1 MALPARSAALTD
13 SAQSVSSSVQPLRT
27 QARSA
32 LARARARAV
41 AAHDLPA
48 AAEGDDAPAVEVE
61 RPADAQHGDLA
72 SNLAM
77 KLARACRMSPLAIA
91 GALVTQLEREITD
104 NPGATPFA
112 AVEVAP
118 PGFINLRLADPALER
133 LLDGIL
139 QAPDEWGRV
148 EPVRPRSVNVEFVS
162 ANPTGPLHIGNARGA
177 FVGDLLSRLLEAGGQ
192 TVEREY
198 YFNDFGAQVR
208 NLGASVL
215 AIRRGEPVPDDGY
228 HGEYV
233 RDLARDVPPDV
244 VAEADAGDAADVLG
258 RWATE
263 RVRGGIEASLA
274 RLGVRFDVWTSE
286 SRLHRE
292 GWVDRAIQ
300 RLRDNGHVYEQDG
313 AVWFRSTTFG
323 DDKDRPLIRS
333 TGEPTYLAAD
343 VGYLLDKFSR
353 GFDHL
358 LYIWGADH
366 HGYIARTRGA
376 AQAMGF
382 DPDRVQVLLTGWVSI
397 LRAGQVI
404 AMSKRAGDIYLL
416 DELLEEIGNDAARWF
431 FASRGANLDIEVDV
445 ELAKRQS
452 NENPVYYVQYAHA
465 RIASI
470 LRKATEAGLS
480 PAPSV
485 AGALS
490 GAPEAALSRAVA
502 RLPEVVEDAVLAEET
517 QSITAYATE
526 LATTFHAFYRDAR
539 VVDPDEPEQSAR
551 RLALAEAT
559 RVTLANALGLLGISA
574 PDSM

>member
-1 MALPARSAALTD
+1 MAEPTRASIAAPL
-13 SAQSVSSSVQPLRT
+13 PLRT
-27 QARSA
+27 QARA
-32 LARARARAV
+32 TLERARDRAV
-41 AAHDLPA
+41 ASGALPDA
-48 AAEGDDAPAVEVE
+48 AMGTDAPAVEIE
-61 RPADAQHGDLA
+61 RPADPRHGDMA

-77 KLARACRMSPLAIA
+77 KLARPCRMAPLAIA
-91 GALVTQLEREITD
+91 TALKEQLDREIETD
-104 NPGATPFA
+104 SAATPLA
-112 AVEVAP
+112 AVDVAP
-118 PGFINLRLADPALER
+118 PGFINLRLADQALER
-133 LLDGIL
+133 LLDAVL
-139 QAPDEWGRV
+139 ALPAAWGTV
-148 EPVRPRSVNVEFVS
+148 APVRPRRVNVEFVS

-192 TVEREY
+192 TVTREY
-198 YFNDFGAQVR
+198 YFNDFGMQVR

-215 AIRRGEPVPDDGY
+215 AIRHGVPVPEDGY
-228 HGEYV
+228 HGDYV
-233 RDLARDVPPDV
+233 HDLARELPPDIET
-244 VAEADAGDAADVLG
+244 EAAAGDAADVVG
-258 RWATE
+258 RWASE
-263 RVRGGIEASLA
+263 RVRGGIAESLTM
-274 RLGVRFDVWTSE
+274 LGVRFDVWTSE

-292 GWVDRAIQ
+292 GWVDRAIAL
-300 RLRDNGHVYEQDG
+300 LRDHGHVYEQDG

-376 AQAMGF
+376 AEGMGF
-382 DPDRVQVLLTGWVSI
+382 DPDRFQVLLTGWVSI
-397 LRAGQVI
+397 LRGGRVV

-416 DELLEEIGNDAARWF
+416 DTLLEEIGNDAARWF

-445 ELAKRQS
+445 ELAKRQT

-470 LRKATEAGLS
+470 LRKAAEAGLS

-485 AGALS
+485 AGSLA
-490 GAPEAALSRAVA
+490 GAPEAALARAVA

-517 QSITAYATE
+517 HSITAYATE
-526 LATTFHAFYRDAR
+526 LATTFHSFYRDAR
-539 VVDPDEPEQSAR
+539 VVDAAEPERSAR
-551 RLALAEAT
+551 RLALTDAT

>member
-1 MALPARSAALTD
+1 MSEPIRASIARPA
-13 SAQSVSSSVQPLRT
+13 PLRT
-27 QARSA
+27 LVRAA
-32 LARARARAV
+32 LDRARVCAVESGALPQAAV
-41 AAHDLPA
+41 AT
-48 AAEGDDAPAVEVE
+48 DAPAIEVE
-61 RPADAQHGDLA
+61 RPADARHGDFA

-77 KLARACRMSPLAIA
+77 KLARPSRMAPLTIA
-91 GALVTQLEREITD
+91 GALAAELEREIAER
-104 NPGATPFA
+104 PGSTPLA

-118 PGFINLRLADPALER
+118 PGFINLRLADHALEAVI
-133 LLDGIL
+133 DGVL
-139 QAPDEWGRV
+139 EAPDEWGRV
-148 EPVRPRSVNVEFVS
+148 APVIPRTVNVEFVS

-192 TVEREY
+192 TITREY
-198 YFNDFGAQVR
+198 YFNDFGMQVR
-208 NLGASVL
+208 NLGRSVV
-215 AIRRGEPVPDDGY
+215 AIRRDEPIPDDGY
-228 HGEYV
+228 HGDYV
-233 RDLARDVPPDV
+233 HDLAGDVPPEV
-244 VAEADAGDAADVLG
+244 VAEADAGDAADVIG

-263 RVRGGIEASLA
+263 RVRGEIEESLA

-292 GWVDRAIQ
+292 GWVDRAIE
-300 RLRDNGHVYEQDG
+300 RLRENGHVYEQDG

-333 TGEPTYLAAD
+333 NGEPTYLAAD

-376 AQAMGF
+376 AEAMGF
-382 DPDRVQVLLTGWVSI
+382 EADRVQVLLTGWVSI
-397 LRAGQVI
+397 LRGGQVI

-416 DELLEEIGNDAARWF
+416 DTLLEDIGNDAARWF

-445 ELAKRQS
+445 ELARRQS
-452 NENPVYYVQYAHA
+452 SENPVYYVQYAHA

-470 LRKATEAGLS
+470 LRKAAEAGLS
-480 PAPSV
+480 PARSV
-485 AGALS
+485 AGSLS
-490 GAPEAALSRAVA
+490 GLPEGALARAAA
-502 RLPEVVEDAVLAEET
+502 RFPEVVEDAVIAQET
-517 QSITAYATE
+517 HAITAYATE

-539 VVDPDEPEQSAR
+539 VVDPENSELSAR

-559 RVTLANALGLLGISA
+559 RVTLANTLGLLGISA
-574 PDSM
+574 PESM

>member
-1 MALPARSAALTD
+1 LTD
-13 SAQSVSSSVQPLRT
+13 QRQATISTPPPLRT
-27 QARSA
+27 QARA
-32 LARARARAV
+32 AVERARDRAV
-41 AAHDLPA
+41 ASGALPDA
-48 AAEGDDAPAVEVE
+48 ALAEDAPPVEIE
-61 RPADAQHGDLA
+61 RPADPRYGDLA

-77 KLARACRMSPLAIA
+77 KLARPCRMAPLAIA
-91 GALVTQLEREITD
+91 SALKDELDREIETD
-104 NPGATPFA
+104 AAATPNA

-118 PGFINLRLADPALER
+118 PGFINLRFADQALEG
-133 LLDGIL
+133 LLDAVL
-139 QAPDEWGRV
+139 SSPEAWGTV
-148 EPVRPRSVNVEFVS
+148 APVRPRRVNVEFVS

-192 TVEREY
+192 TVTREY
-198 YFNDFGAQVR
+198 YFNDFGMQVR

-215 AIRRGEPVPDDGY
+215 AIRHGEPVPEDGY
-228 HGEYV
+228 HGDYV
-233 RDLARDVPPDV
+233 HDLARELPPGIE
-244 VAEADAGDAADVLG
+244 AEAEAGDAADVIG
-258 RWATE
+258 RWASE
-263 RVRGGIEASLA
+263 RVRGGIEESLA
-274 RLGVRFDVWTSE
+274 QLGVRFDVWTSE

-292 GWVDRAIQ
+292 GWVDRAIE
-300 RLRDNGHVYEQDG
+300 RLRENGHVYEEDG

-376 AQAMGF
+376 AVGMGF
-382 DPDRVQVLLTGWVSI
+382 DPDCFQVLLTGWVSI
-397 LRAGQVI
+397 LRGGQVV

-416 DELLEEIGNDAARWF
+416 DTLLDEIGNDAARWF
-431 FASRGANLDIEVDV
+431 FASRGANLDFEVDV

-470 LRKATEAGLS
+470 LRKAAEVGLS

-485 AGALS
+485 AGALA
-490 GAPEAALSRAVA
+490 GAPEAALARAVA
-502 RLPEVVEDAVLAEET
+502 HLPEVIEDAVLAEET
-517 QSITAYATE
+517 QTITAYATE

-539 VVDPDEPEQSAR
+539 VVDPAEPERSAK
-551 RLALAEAT
+551 RLALADAT
-559 RVTLANALGLLGISA
+559 RITLANALGLLGISA

>member
-1 MALPARSAALTD
+1 VTESARTRVAPAS
-13 SAQSVSSSVQPLRT
+13 PLRT
-27 QARSA
+27 QARAA
-32 LARARARAV
+32 LKRARDRAV
-41 AAHDLPA
+41 ASGSLPDVA
-48 AAEGDDAPAVEVE
+48 GAPEAPAIEIE
-61 RPADAQHGDLA
+61 RPADARFGDLA
-72 SNLAM
+72 SNVAL
-77 KLARACRMSPLAIA
+77 KLARTCRMAPLAIA
-91 GALVTQLEREITD
+91 GAIVAELEREIAD
-104 NPGATPFA
+104 DPRSSPLA

-118 PGFINLRLADPALER
+118 PGFINLHLADHALEAIVDDVLR
-133 LLDGIL
+133 
-139 QAPDEWGRV
+139 APVEWGRV
-148 EPVRPRSVNVEFVS
+148 EPLRRRSVNVEFVS

-192 TVEREY
+192 TVTREY
-198 YFNDFGAQVR
+198 YFNDFGMQVR
-208 NLGASVL
+208 NLGRSVV

-228 HGEYV
+228 HGDYV
-233 RDLARDVPPDV
+233 HDLARDVPPDV
-244 VAEADAGDAADVLG
+244 AAEAEAGDAADVIG

-263 RVRGGIEASLA
+263 RVRGGIEESLA

-300 RLRDNGHVYEQDG
+300 RLRENGHVYEQDG

-376 AQAMGF
+376 ADGMGF
-382 DPDRVQVLLTGWVSI
+382 DPARFQVLLTGWVSI
-397 LRAGQVI
+397 LRGGQVV

-416 DELLEEIGNDAARWF
+416 DTLLEEIGNDAARWF

-445 ELAKRQS
+445 ELARRQS
-452 NENPVYYVQYAHA
+452 SENPVYYVQYAHA

-470 LRKATEAGLS
+470 LRKAGEVGLS
-480 PAPSV
+480 PADSV
-485 AGALS
+485 SGALS
-490 GAPEAALSRAVA
+490 GAPEAALARIVA

-517 QSITAYATE
+517 HSITAYCTE

-539 VVDPDEPEQSAR
+539 VVDADAPERSAR

-559 RVTLANALGLLGISA
+559 RITLANALGLLGISA
-574 PDSM
+574 PESM

>member
-1 MALPARSAALTD
+1 MA
-13 SAQSVSSSVQPLRT
+13 
-27 QARSA
+27 
-32 LARARARAV
+32 
-41 AAHDLPA
+41 
-48 AAEGDDAPAVEVE
+48 
-61 RPADAQHGDLA
+61 
-72 SNLAM
+72 
-77 KLARACRMSPLAIA
+77 PLAIA
-91 GALVTQLEREITD
+91 TAIAAELEREIAD
-104 NPGATPFA
+104 DPRSTPLA
-112 AVEVAP
+112 GVEVAP
-118 PGFINLRLADPALER
+118 PGFVNLRLAEHALETV
-133 LLDGIL
+133 LDGVL
-139 QAPDEWGRV
+139 EAPGEWGRV

-192 TVEREY
+192 TVTREY

-208 NLGASVL
+208 NLGRSVV

-228 HGEYV
+228 HGDYV
-233 RDLARDVPPDV
+233 HDLARDVPSEV
-244 VAEADAGDAADVLG
+244 AAEAEAGDAADVIG

-263 RVRGGIEASLA
+263 QVRGGIEESLA

-292 GWVDRAIQ
+292 GWVDRAIE
-300 RLRDNGHVYEQDG
+300 RLRENGHVYEQDG

-343 VGYLLDKFSR
+343 VGYLLDKFTR

-376 AQAMGF
+376 AEGMGF
-382 DPDRVQVLLTGWVSI
+382 DPERFQVLLTGWVSI
-397 LRAGQVI
+397 LRGGQVV

-416 DELLEEIGNDAARWF
+416 DTLLEEIGNDAARWF

-445 ELAKRQS
+445 ELARRQS

-470 LRKATEAGLS
+470 LRKADEAGLS
-480 PAPSV
+480 PAASV
-485 AGALS
+485 GGVLG
-490 GAPEAALSRAVA
+490 GAPEAALARVTA

-517 QSITAYATE
+517 HSITAYCTE

-539 VVDPDEPEQSAR
+539 VVDPDQPERSAK

>member
-1 MALPARSAALTD
+1 MAETTRTSIAA
-13 SAQSVSSSVQPLRT
+13 QPPLRT
-27 QARSA
+27 QARA
-32 LARARARAV
+32 AVERARDRAV
-41 AAHDLPA
+41 ESGALPA
-48 AAEGDDAPAVEVE
+48 AARGDDAPAVEIE
-61 RPADAQHGDLA
+61 RPADPRHGDLA

-77 KLARACRMSPLAIA
+77 RLARPCRMAPLAIA
-91 GALVTQLEREITD
+91 SALKEELDREIETD
-104 NPGATPFA
+104 ATATPLA
-112 AVEVAP
+112 AVDVAP
-118 PGFINLRLADPALER
+118 PGFINLRLADRALEG
-133 LLDGIL
+133 LLEAVL
-139 QAPDEWGRV
+139 AAPGTWGTV
-148 EPVRPRSVNVEFVS
+148 APVRPRRVNVEFVS

-192 TVEREY
+192 TVTREY
-198 YFNDFGAQVR
+198 YFNDFGLQVR
-208 NLGASVL
+208 NLGASVV
-215 AIRRGEPVPDDGY
+215 AIRRGEPVPEDGY
-228 HGEYV
+228 HGDYV
-233 RDLARDVPPDV
+233 HDLARELPPDIEKD
-244 VAEADAGDAADVLG
+244 AEAGDAADVVG
-258 RWATE
+258 RWASE
-263 RVRGGIEASLA
+263 RVRGGIEESLA
-274 RLGVRFDVWTSE
+274 QLGVRFDVWTSE

-292 GWVDRAIQ
+292 GWVNRAIQ
-300 RLRDNGHVYEQDG
+300 RLRENGHVYEQDG

-376 AQAMGF
+376 AEGMGF
-382 DPDRVQVLLTGWVSI
+382 GQDRFQVLLTGWVSI
-397 LRAGQVI
+397 LRGGEVV

-416 DELLEEIGNDAARWF
+416 DTLLEEIGNDAARWF

-470 LRKATEAGLS
+470 LRKAAEAGLS

-485 AGALS
+485 AGSLA
-490 GAPEAALSRAVA
+490 GAPEAALARAVA

-517 QSITAYATE
+517 QTITAYATE

-539 VVDPDEPEQSAR
+539 VVDPAEPERSAK

-559 RVTLANALGLLGISA
+559 RITLANALGLLGISA

>member
-1 MALPARSAALTD
+1 MAETTRTSIAA
-13 SAQSVSSSVQPLRT
+13 QPPLRT
-27 QARSA
+27 QARA
-32 LARARARAV
+32 AVERARDRAV
-41 AAHDLPA
+41 ESGALPA
-48 AAEGDDAPAVEVE
+48 AARGDDAPAVEIE
-61 RPADAQHGDLA
+61 RPADPRHGDLA

-77 KLARACRMSPLAIA
+77 KLARPCRMAPLAIA
-91 GALVTQLEREITD
+91 SALKEELDREIETD
-104 NPGATPFA
+104 ATATPLA
-112 AVEVAP
+112 AVDVAP
-118 PGFINLRLADPALER
+118 PGFINLRLADRALEG
-133 LLDGIL
+133 LLEAVL
-139 QAPDEWGRV
+139 AAPGTWGTV
-148 EPVRPRSVNVEFVS
+148 APVRPRRVNVEFVS

-192 TVEREY
+192 TVTREY
-198 YFNDFGAQVR
+198 YFNDFGMQVR
-208 NLGASVL
+208 NLGASVV
-215 AIRRGEPVPDDGY
+215 AIRRGEPVPEDGY
-228 HGEYV
+228 HGDYV
-233 RDLARDVPPDV
+233 HDLARELPPDIEKD
-244 VAEADAGDAADVLG
+244 AEAGDAADVVG
-258 RWATE
+258 RWASE
-263 RVRGGIEASLA
+263 RVRGGIEESLA
-274 RLGVRFDVWTSE
+274 QLGVRFDVWTSE

-292 GWVDRAIQ
+292 GWVNRAIE
-300 RLRDNGHVYEQDG
+300 RLRENGHVYEQDG

-376 AQAMGF
+376 AEGMGF
-382 DPDRVQVLLTGWVSI
+382 DPDRFQVLLTGWVSI
-397 LRAGQVI
+397 LRGGQVV

-416 DELLEEIGNDAARWF
+416 DTLLEEIGNDAARWF

-470 LRKATEAGLS
+470 LRKAAEAGLS

-485 AGALS
+485 AGSLA
-490 GAPEAALSRAVA
+490 GAPEAALARAVA

-517 QSITAYATE
+517 QTITAYATE

-539 VVDPDEPEQSAR
+539 VVDPAEPERSAK

-559 RVTLANALGLLGISA
+559 RITLANALGLLGISA

>member
-1 MALPARSAALTD
+1 MTESARTRVAPAS
-13 SAQSVSSSVQPLRT
+13 PLRT
-27 QARSA
+27 QARAA
-32 LARARARAV
+32 LERARTRAV
-41 AAHDLPA
+41 ASGALPEA
-48 AAEGDDAPAVEVE
+48 AGGADAPPIEIE

-77 KLARACRMSPLAIA
+77 KLARACRMAPLAIA
-91 GALVTQLEREITD
+91 NAIAAELEREIAD
-104 NPGATPFA
+104 KPGSSPLAG
-112 AVEVAP
+112 VEVAP
-118 PGFINLRLADPALER
+118 PGFINLRLADHALEGI
-133 LLDGIL
+133 LDGVL
-139 QAPDEWGRV
+139 RAPAEWGRV
-148 EPVRPRSVNVEFVS
+148 EPLRPRSVNVEFVS

-192 TVEREY
+192 TVTREY
-198 YFNDFGAQVR
+198 YFNDFGMQVR
-208 NLGASVL
+208 NLGRSVV

-228 HGEYV
+228 HGDYV
-233 RDLARDVPPDV
+233 HDLARDVPPDV
-244 VAEADAGDAADVLG
+244 AAEAEAGEAADVIG

-263 RVRGGIEASLA
+263 RVRGGIEESLA
-274 RLGVRFDVWTSE
+274 RLGVHFDVWTSE

-292 GWVDRAIQ
+292 GWVNRAIE
-300 RLRDNGHVYEQDG
+300 RLRENGHVYEQDG

-333 TGEPTYLAAD
+333 SGEPTYLAAD

-376 AQAMGF
+376 AEGMGF
-382 DPDRVQVLLTGWVSI
+382 DPARFQVLLTGWVSI
-397 LRAGQVI
+397 LRGGQVV

-416 DELLEEIGNDAARWF
+416 DTLLEEIGNDAARWF

-445 ELAKRQS
+445 ELARRQS
-452 NENPVYYVQYAHA
+452 SENPVYYVQYAHA

-470 LRKATEAGLS
+470 LRKAGAVGLP
-480 PAPSV
+480 PADSV

-490 GAPEAALSRAVA
+490 GAPEAALARIVA

-517 QSITAYATE
+517 HSITAYCTE

-539 VVDPDEPEQSAR
+539 VVDTEAPERSAK

-574 PDSM
+574 PESM

>member
-1 MALPARSAALTD
+1 MTESARTRIAPPT
-13 SAQSVSSSVQPLRT
+13 PLRT
-27 QARSA
+27 QARAA
-32 LARARARAV
+32 LNRALGRAV
-41 AAHDLPA
+41 ASGALPEA
-48 AAEGDDAPAVEVE
+48 ATAADAPALEIE
-61 RPADAQHGDLA
+61 RPGDPRFGDLA

-77 KLARACRMSPLAIA
+77 KLARPCRMAPLAIA
-91 GALVTQLEREITD
+91 NAVAAEVEREIAED
-104 NPGATPFA
+104 PRSTPLA
-112 AVEVAP
+112 GVEVAP
-118 PGFINLRLADPALER
+118 PGFINLRLADHALET
-133 LLDGIL
+133 LIDGVLD
-139 QAPDEWGRV
+139 APADWGRV

-192 TVEREY
+192 TVTREY
-198 YFNDFGAQVR
+198 YFNDFGMQVR
-208 NLGASVL
+208 NLGRSVV

-228 HGEYV
+228 HGDYV
-233 RDLARDVPPDV
+233 RDLAREVPPE
-244 VAEADAGDAADVLG
+244 VAAQADAGDAADVIG

-263 RVRGGIEASLA
+263 QVRGGIEESLA

-292 GWVDRAIQ
+292 GWVDRAIE
-300 RLRDNGHVYEQDG
+300 RLRENGHVYEQDG

-376 AQAMGF
+376 AEGMGF
-382 DPDRVQVLLTGWVSI
+382 DPDRFQVLLTGWVSI
-397 LRAGQVI
+397 LRGGEVV

-416 DELLEEIGNDAARWF
+416 DALLEEIGNDAARWF

-445 ELAKRQS
+445 ELAKQQS

-470 LRKATEAGLS
+470 LRKAEEAGLA
-480 PAPSV
+480 PAESV
-485 AGALS
+485 GGALG
-490 GAPEAALSRAVA
+490 GAPEAALARVAA

-517 QSITAYATE
+517 HSITAYCTE

-539 VVDPDEPEQSAR
+539 VVDPDEPERSAK

>member
-1 MALPARSAALTD
+1 MTN
-13 SAQSVSSSVQPLRT
+13 SAQTRIAPLPPLRT
-27 QARSA
+27 QARAA
-32 LARARARAV
+32 LERALGSAV
-41 AAHDLPA
+41 ASGALPEA
-48 AAEGDDAPAVEVE
+48 AAALEAPPIEIE
-61 RPADAQHGDLA
+61 RPADPRFGDLA
-72 SNLAM
+72 SNIAM
-77 KLARACRMSPLAIA
+77 KLARPCRMAPLAIA
-91 GALVTQLEREITD
+91 NAIAAELEREIAD
-104 NPGATPFA
+104 DPGSTPLA
-112 AVEVAP
+112 GAEVAP
-118 PGFINLRLADPALER
+118 PGFINLRLADRALETII
-133 LLDGIL
+133 DGVL
-139 QAPDEWGRV
+139 NAPGDWGRV

-192 TVEREY
+192 TVTREY

-208 NLGASVL
+208 NLGRSVV
-215 AIRRGEPVPDDGY
+215 AIRSGEPVPDDGY
-228 HGEYV
+228 HGDYV
-233 RDLARDVPPDV
+233 HDLAREVPPEV
-244 VAEADAGDAADVLG
+244 AAEAEAGDAADVIG

-263 RVRGGIEASLA
+263 RVRGGIEESLA

-292 GWVDRAIQ
+292 GWVDRAIE
-300 RLRDNGHVYEQDG
+300 RLRENGHVYEQDG

-376 AQAMGF
+376 AEGMGF
-382 DPDRVQVLLTGWVSI
+382 DRDRFQVLLTGWVSI
-397 LRAGQVI
+397 LRGGKVV

-416 DELLEEIGNDAARWF
+416 DTLLEEIGNDAARWF

-445 ELAKRQS
+445 ELARRQS

-470 LRKATEAGLS
+470 LRKAVDVGLA
-480 PAPSV
+480 PASSV
-485 AGALS
+485 GGALG
-490 GAPEAALSRAVA
+490 GAPEAELARIVA

-517 QSITAYATE
+517 HSITAYCTE

-539 VVDPDEPEQSAR
+539 VVDADAPERSAK

-559 RVTLANALGLLGISA
+559 RVTLASALGLLGISA
-574 PDSM
+574 PESM